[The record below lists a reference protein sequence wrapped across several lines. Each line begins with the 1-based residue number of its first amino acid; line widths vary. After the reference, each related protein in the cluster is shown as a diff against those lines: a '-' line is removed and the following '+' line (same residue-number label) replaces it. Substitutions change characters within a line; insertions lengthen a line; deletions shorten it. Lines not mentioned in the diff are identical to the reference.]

1 MIIRQMN
8 RDDYEAVRALW
19 SETAGIGLR
28 SLDDSKSGIGRFLK
42 RNPFTS
48 FVAEEE
54 GAVAGAILCGHD
66 GRRGYIYHT
75 AVRED
80 CRRQGIGKAMVV
92 AALHALRKEGILKVA
107 LVAYQANDLGNTFWK
122 ALGFVERKDLVYRN
136 FSLNDDNL

>member
-1 MIIRQMN
+1 MTIRLMTLA
-8 RDDYEAVRALW
+8 DYEAVYALW
-19 SETAGIGLR
+19 SETAGMGMR
-28 SLDDSKSGIGRFLK
+28 SLDDSKSGIARFLK

-48 FVAEEE
+48 FVAEEG
-54 GAVAGAILCGHD
+54 GAVAGVILCGHD

-80 CRRQGIGKAMVV
+80 CRRQGIGKALVG
-92 AALHALRKEGILKVA
+92 AALRSLRREGILKVA